1 MFWDVMCLQCAAA
14 CVPVAHTMAPTGA
27 VERLPIISHA
37 GLPTRASCAAEPTRQ
52 NQ

>member
-1 MFWDVMCLQCAAA
+1 M
-14 CVPVAHTMAPTGA
+14 PVAHTMAPTGA

-37 GLPTRASCAAEPTRQ
+37 GLPTPASCAEAHHEPTRQ